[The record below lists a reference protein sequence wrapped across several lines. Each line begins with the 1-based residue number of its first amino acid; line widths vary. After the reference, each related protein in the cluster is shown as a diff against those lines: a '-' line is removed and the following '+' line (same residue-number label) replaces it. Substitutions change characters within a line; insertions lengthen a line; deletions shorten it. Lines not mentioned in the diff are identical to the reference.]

1 MFVFLCLA
9 CGLTYAYYYI
19 WASPMAH
26 WVKNLPA
33 MQETQEI
40 WVQFLGW
47 EDLLEKGM
55 ATVSSIRAWRIP
67 WTKELVSSS
76 PRSRKE
82 LDTTHT
88 HTHTHTT
95 VYKIDN
101 IGI

>member
-1 MFVFLCLA
+1 
-9 CGLTYAYYYI
+9 
-19 WASPMAH
+19 MAH
-26 WVKNLPA
+26 CVKNLPA
-33 MQETQEI
+33 MQGTQEI

-55 ATVSSIRAWRIP
+55 VTFSSVRAWRIP
-67 WTKELVSSS
+67 WTKELVSYS

-88 HTHTHTT
+88 HTHTHTHTT